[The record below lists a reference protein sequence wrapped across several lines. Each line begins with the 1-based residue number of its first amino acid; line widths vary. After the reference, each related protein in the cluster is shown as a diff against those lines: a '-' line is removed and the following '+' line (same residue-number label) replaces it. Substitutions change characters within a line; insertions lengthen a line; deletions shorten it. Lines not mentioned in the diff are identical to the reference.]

1 MPSTHFSAK
10 YSSIVQG
17 IVDPILL
24 KLSNVPSP
32 NFTELNLI
40 IRGSKPSVVLMSF
53 MVLCLMFAG
62 SLGQTRYSPVAYATY
77 GTTGFEDEGTSSAS
91 NSVGGERLISLGD

>member
-10 YSSIVQG
+10 YSSIDQG

-40 IRGSKPSVVLMSF
+40 IRGSRPSVVRTLSCVLLEASYLMTKLDTPQLRMPR
-53 MVLCLMFAG
+53 MVPPDLR
-62 SLGQTRYSPVAYATY
+62 TREPAVRAI
-77 GTTGFEDEGTSSAS
+77 
-91 NSVGGERLISLGD
+91 L

>member
-1 MPSTHFSAK
+1 
-10 YSSIVQG
+10 
-17 IVDPILL
+17 
-24 KLSNVPSP
+24 
-32 NFTELNLI
+32 
-40 IRGSKPSVVLMSF
+40 MSF